1 MKVAIY
7 DLDKTLVRRATFTPF
22 LLFAAQRLA
31 PVRVLL
37 FPVWIAMMIG
47 YRIGLYDRTRL
58 KTMGMHLMLGRQPV
72 EALERAGREFAT
84 HHLRKCGWVEGVI
97 AMLETDRKEGAHLV
111 IATAAFEFYARGF
124 AEKLGIEDVIATGWD
139 GEKIPGGNCYGD
151 EKRKRV
157 ALWLDDKPAGRKTR
171 FVSDSF
177 ADAPLLQEADD
188 PVFVTQSA
196 SKRKRAETNG
206 WRVIGWSD

>member
-22 LLFAAQRLA
+22 LVFAARRLA
-31 PVRVLL
+31 PVRLLL
-37 FPVWIAMMIG
+37 FPIWVGMMAA
-47 YRIGLYDRTRL
+47 YRLGLCSRTRL
-58 KTMGMHLMLGRQPV
+58 KTSGMHLMLGGQPV
-72 EALERAGREFAT
+72 DKLEKLGRDFAT
-84 HHLRKCGWVEGVI
+84 QHLRQCGWVDSVM
-97 AMLETDRKEGAHLV
+97 ALLEADRKEGAHLV
-111 IATAAFEFYARGF
+111 IATAAFEFYARAF
-124 AEKLGIEDVIATGWD
+124 AEKLGISDVIATRWD
-139 GEKIPGGNCYGD
+139 GHGIPGGNCYG
-151 EKRKRV
+151 EKKRKRV
-157 ALWLDDKPAGRKTR
+157 AMWLEDKPADRHTR

-196 SKRKRAETNG
+196 SKRKRAEALG

>member
-22 LLFAAQRLA
+22 LLFAARRLA
-31 PVRVLL
+31 PLRLLL

-47 YRIGLYDRTRL
+47 YRIGFYDRNRL
-58 KTMGMHLMLGRQPV
+58 KTVGMRLMLGRQPIC
-72 EALERAGREFAT
+72 ALERAGREFAT

-97 AMLETDRKEGAHLV
+97 AMLEVDRKEGAHLV
-111 IATAAFEFYARGF
+111 IATAAFELYARAF
-124 AEKLGIEDVIATGWD
+124 AEKLGIDDVIATGWD
-139 GEKIPGGNCYGD
+139 GERIPGGNCYGE
-151 EKRKRV
+151 EKRRRV
-157 ALWLDDKPAGRKTR
+157 ALWLEDKPPGYRMR

-188 PVFVTQSA
+188 AVFVTQS
-196 SKRKRAETNG
+196 SKKRKRAECLS
-206 WRVIGWSD
+206 WHVIDGSS